1 MGLQSWTSAVP
12 LSPMACLQVE
22 TPPICRGKFKTV
34 LQLCLQQRRSREQ
47 LVEQGIMPP
56 LKAPAVFHEQIRSLE
71 RARTGT
77 FLKHKLCSRPERSE
91 LVRMHILQETQADSS
106 LQAAQ
111 LRLKKARLA
120 DSLNEKISQ
129 RPGPM
134 ELVEKNIL
142 PVKSEDKEPG
152 NGDELSSIKTP
163 DVYSFDEDS
172 SDGSSPC
179 SQKSDSSSSS
189 RESGD
194 KESAQSPSCN
204 SHKQSSPKSQS
215 TVEVA
220 HSSEKQNYCQ
230 MSSPPKTV
238 HNVTPGPVL
247 VKQSLSRAA
256 GEKSRSKKS
265 RDPKPRVKK
274 LKYHQ
279 YIPPHQK
286 QEQDPVPMDSAYARL
301 LEQQQQFLQLQIL
314 SQQQFT
320 YNTVQPPTI
329 KQTSEVQSSCC
340 SGNAT
345 SLNLLP
351 NPTNHRTELPANL
364 EDMKVAELKAELKLR
379 SLPVSGTKLDLI
391 ERLRSYHENRMDIS
405 SPPVSPIASKVS
417 KLGLKDSVPCETLDC
432 PTEGPEEGD
441 KDQRLFEKER
451 QIEELMRKLEQEQR
465 LVEELKM
472 QLEVEKR
479 FQQGDSPPPV
489 SCPTFV
495 QVKQEVVTP
504 LNCSGASSVCPVPP
518 SGVKQEVT
526 QRNIAQPVLMSM
538 NLHDPGA
545 SPPGPLQNTGSNT
558 KVSVQLLQQG
568 TAQKAWTDAA
578 VLTTFSNPTSADKVH
593 SEASILLLPHKS
605 KDPPRYEEAVK
616 QTRGLITQCPSVSSQ
631 QMDDLFDVLI
641 ETGEILPFVKPEP
654 HSLDQPLPVTA
665 SVTTLPINTVLCRP
679 PAVVHVA
686 QPPAPSAQTPALK
699 HTEGLHSS
707 LHSIH
712 MEFEEN
718 ASDPHVQSEDSMD
731 WLDLSEMSGHVGIFS
746 SDFLDSNE
754 MHLNWE

>member
-22 TPPICRGKFKTV
+22 TPPICRGKFKTA
-34 LQLCLQQRRSREQ
+34 
-47 LVEQGIMPP
+47 

-142 PVKSEDKEPG
+142 PVQSEDKEAG
-152 NGDELSSIKTP
+152 NGDELSNIKTP

-172 SDGSSPC
+172 SDGSSPG
-179 SQKSDSSSSS
+179 SQKSDSSTSS

-194 KESAQSPSCN
+194 KESARSPACN
-204 SHKQSSPKSQS
+204 SHKQSSPKPQSIADVSQ
-215 TVEVA
+215 
-220 HSSEKQNYCQ
+220 SSEKQNYFQ
-230 MSSPPKTV
+230 ISSSPTTALV
-238 HNVTPGPVL
+238 HNITPGPVL
-247 VKQSLSRAA
+247 VKQSLSRTA

-286 QEQDPVPMDSAYARL
+286 QEHDPVPMDSAYARL

-314 SQQQFT
+314 SQQQFS
-320 YNTVQPPTI
+320 YSTVQPPAI

-340 SGNAT
+340 SGNVT
-345 SLNLLP
+345 SLNLVP
-351 NPTNHRTELPANL
+351 NQTNHKSELPANL

-379 SLPVSGTKLDLI
+379 SLPVSGTKIDLI
-391 ERLRSYHENRMDIS
+391 ERLRSYHENRMDIL
-405 SPPVSPIASKVS
+405 SPPVSPIATKVS
-417 KLGLKDSVPCETLDC
+417 KLGLKDSVPCETPDC
-432 PTEGPEEGD
+432 PGEGPEEGD

-489 SCPTFV
+489 PCPALI

-504 LNCSGASSVCPVPP
+504 LNCSGTSSLCPVPP
-518 SGVKQEVT
+518 SGVKQEVI
-526 QRNIAQPVLMSM
+526 QRSIVHPVLMSM
-538 NLHDPGA
+538 NLPNPGSS
-545 SPPGPLQNTGSNT
+545 SPGLLQNTGPNT
-558 KVSVQLLQQG
+558 KVSAQLQQHG

-578 VLTTFSNPTSADKVH
+578 VLTTFSSNQTSADKVH
-593 SEASILLLPHKS
+593 NEASLLLLPHKS

-616 QTRGLITQCPSVSSQ
+616 QTRGLISQCPSVSSQ

-665 SVTTLPINTVLCRP
+665 SVTTLPINTVFCRP
-679 PAVVHVA
+679 PAVVQVA
-686 QPPAPSAQTPALK
+686 QPPLLSAQSLAHK
-699 HTEGLHSS
+699 QTEALHSP

-718 ASDPHVQSEDSMD
+718 TSDSHIQNEDSMD
-731 WLDLSEMSGHVGIFS
+731 WLDLTDMSAHVGIFA

-754 MHLNWE
+754 MQLSWE

>member
-1 MGLQSWTSAVP
+1 MGLLSWTSAVP

-22 TPPICRGKFKTV
+22 TPPICRGKFKTA
-34 LQLCLQQRRSREQ
+34 
-47 LVEQGIMPP
+47 
-56 LKAPAVFHEQIRSLE
+56 LKAPAGFHEQIRSLE

-77 FLKHKLCSRPERSE
+77 FLKHKLCSRPERSA

-111 LRLKKARLA
+111 LRLKRARLA
-120 DSLNEKISQ
+120 DSLNEKLSQ

-142 PVKSEDKEPG
+142 PVQPEGKEAG
-152 NGDELSSIKTP
+152 NGVELASVKTP

-172 SDGSSPC
+172 CDGSSPR

-189 RESGD
+189 KESGD
-194 KESAQSPSCN
+194 KDGAQSPSCN
-204 SHKQSSPKSQS
+204 PHNQCSPKAQS
-215 TVEVA
+215 A
-220 HSSEKQNYCQ
+220 GDAARSSEKQSNCQ
-230 MSSPPKTV
+230 NTSPRPTSV
-238 HNVTPGPVL
+238 QTLTPGPVL
-247 VKQSLSRAA
+247 VKQSLARAK

-265 RDPKPRVKK
+265 REPKPRVKK

-286 QEQDPVPMDSAYARL
+286 QEQDVPMDSAYARL
-301 LEQQQQFLQLQIL
+301 LQQQQQFLHLQIL
-314 SQQQFT
+314 SQQQFS
-320 YNTVQPPTI
+320 YNTVPPATL

-340 SGNAT
+340 SGNGA
-345 SLNLLP
+345 SLNPLP
-351 NPTNHRTELPANL
+351 NPTNHRTELPVNL
-364 EDMKVAELKAELKLR
+364 EDMKVAELKTELKLR
-379 SLPVSGTKLDLI
+379 TLPVSGTKIDLI
-391 ERLRSYHENRMDIS
+391 ERLRSYHDNRADIL
-405 SPPVSPIASKVS
+405 SPPVSPIATKVS
-417 KLGLKDSVPCETLDC
+417 KLGLKDCIPPEAQDG
-432 PTEGPEEGD
+432 PAEGPKEGD
-441 KDQRLFEKER
+441 KDKRLFEKER

-479 FQQGDSPPPV
+479 FQQGDSPPPA
-489 SCPTFV
+489 SCPALI
-495 QVKQEVVTP
+495 QVKEEFIT
-504 LNCSGASSVCPVPP
+504 LSNCSSNMCPVPP

-526 QRNIAQPVLMSM
+526 QMSIANPVLMSM
-538 NLHDPGA
+538 NLLNPES
-545 SPPGPLQNTGSNT
+545 SPPGLVQNTGPNAT
-558 KVSVQLLQQG
+558 HVSAQLHHRG

-578 VLTTFSNPTSADKVH
+578 ALSTFSSNQTSAAKARG
-593 SEASILLLPHKS
+593 EASLLLLRHKS

-616 QTRGLITQCPSVSSQ
+616 QTRGLIAQCPSISSQ

-654 HSLDQPLPVTA
+654 RSLEQPLPVTA
-665 SVTTLPINTVLCRP
+665 SVTTLPVNTVLCRP

-686 QPPAPSAQTPALK
+686 QLPVPSAQPPALK
-699 HTEGLHSS
+699 QTEALHSALS
-707 LHSIH
+707 GIH
-712 MEFEEN
+712 MEFDEHTADSHIQN
-718 ASDPHVQSEDSMD
+718 EDSMD
-731 WLDLSEMSGHVGIFS
+731 WLDLTEMSAHVGIFS